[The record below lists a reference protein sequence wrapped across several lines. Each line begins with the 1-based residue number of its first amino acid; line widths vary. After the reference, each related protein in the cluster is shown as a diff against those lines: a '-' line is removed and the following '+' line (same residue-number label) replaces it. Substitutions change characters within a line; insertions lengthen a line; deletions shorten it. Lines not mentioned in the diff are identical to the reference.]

1 MGKKA
6 KIAYIFP
13 GQGSQTVGM
22 GSDLYAQYTSARQV
36 FDEVDRTLGFLLSR
50 LCFEGPEDVLT
61 QTVNVQPAVLTVS
74 IACLKAAQE
83 ISGNSLP
90 PPDVVAG
97 HSLGEYT
104 ALVVAGVLS
113 LSDAVCLV
121 RVRGRLMNEA
131 SQARAGGMVAVIGL
145 DENIIKEICLC
156 GGTEISNV
164 NCPGQIVV
172 SGAEDNLAEFR
183 SLAEAKGARR
193 IIPLK
198 VSGAFHSQLMQPA
211 LDGLKD
217 AISRFTFH
225 EPLVPIMANVT
236 AQMLTDAQAVK
247 EELVSQITNCVQW
260 QRSIENMI
268 ADGVTTFFE
277 IGHGQVLAGLIKR
290 ITPAVDVFN
299 ICDIEIDKQ
308 IEQWRIEQ
316 GEEQLKS
323 IV

>member
-1 MGKKA
+1 MA
-6 KIAYIFP
+6 
-13 GQGSQTVGM
+13 
-22 GSDLYAQYTSARQV
+22 D
-36 FDEVDRTLGFLLSR
+36 
-50 LCFEGPEDVLT
+50 
-61 QTVNVQPAVLTVS
+61 
-74 IACLKAAQE
+74 
-83 ISGNSLP
+83 
-90 PPDVVAG
+90 
-97 HSLGEYT
+97 
-104 ALVVAGVLS
+104 
-113 LSDAVCLV
+113 
-121 RVRGRLMNEA
+121 
-131 SQARAGGMVAVIGL
+131 
-145 DENIIKEICLC
+145 
-156 GGTEISNV
+156 TEISNV

-172 SGAEDNLAEFR
+172 SGAEEKLAEFR
-183 SLAEAKGARR
+183 RLAEAKGARR

-217 AISRFTFH
+217 AISGFTFR

-236 AQMLTDAQAVK
+236 AQMLTDAQAIK

-268 ADGVTTFFE
+268 AGGVTTFFE

-290 ITPAVDVFN
+290 INPAVDVFN